1 MTQKEKDNTA
11 AHVPHLYFDFIST
24 EKEKREEEKE
34 KDK

>member
-1 MTQKEKDNTA
+1 MTQKEKDNKA

-24 EKEKREEEKE
+24 EKEKKEKEKE

>member
-24 EKEKREEEKE
+24 EKEKKEKEKE